1 MYFPNWGLRKSLQI
15 RKQPMG
21 AVASIV
27 HALSCQACD
36 ASLRSQCC
44 DQEDACNCDIE
55 THEVAIE
62 PETQD
67 LHISCPWLAI
77 NASA

>member
-1 MYFPNWGLRKSLQI
+1 
-15 RKQPMG
+15 MG
-21 AVASIV
+21 VVASIV
-27 HALSCQACD
+27 HALSCQACAKYVCND